1 MKWKIR
7 PARDM
12 AQEAFVVIDAP
23 TSEEA
28 EAILWHDM
36 DPDVL
41 RWSDDEV
48 MGDREVTEVYPADD
62 NAELTPLGMPP
73 VRQPKALKTYRVTWV
88 IKVGA
93 LEIAEAGTRFIP
105 FIDPVRS
112 AWRSCLGS
120 VSASLS
126 DAADRRRADL

>member
-7 PARDM
+7 LARDM

-36 DPDVL
+36 DPDVI
-41 RWSDDEV
+41 RWSDDDV
-48 MGDREVTEVYPADD
+48 MGDREVIEVCPADD
-62 NAELTPLGMPP
+62 KEELTPLEMPP

-88 IKVGA
+88 IEV
-93 LEIAEAGTRFIP
+93 EADTP
-105 FIDPVRS
+105 LS
-112 AWRSCLGS
+112 A
-120 VSASLS
+120 A
-126 DAADRRRADL
+126 RRARFWQTQPGTTVFEVSEVCLCATAMRL